1 MDEDWEVVKSF
12 LPVNWIDLAVQTDA
26 LKGLRKFKS
35 PDDLL
40 RTLFMHLACGYSL
53 RETAVR
59 ARQADLVELSDVALL
74 KRLRKSKDWLYSL
87 CLSLFSERNISV
99 SRSPAPEFRLFDATT
114 VREPG
119 KTGSIWRIHYS
130 IRLPSLDCDFFK
142 ITLNKGAGVGETFSQ
157 FPITPG
163 DYIMADAGYSKAGG
177 IDYAHHNG
185 AFLCFRANPHSL
197 VLSDGRGSRFPLKR
211 RLEDIAKPGK
221 IGSWSV
227 VTPGLKDRQIQG
239 RLCVLRKSEEASR
252 MAQKKLKQK
261 ASRKGI
267 KLKPATFFYAQYVIL
282 FTTFPEPSFKAAEV
296 LEWYRARWQ
305 IELVFKRFKQIA
317 QLGHLPKQD
326 PESAIAWLYGKLIV
340 ALIAEKMIDYASSI
354 SPWGYP
360 LAEQANTESLA

>member
-1 MDEDWEVVKSF
+1 MMGEDWDVVKRF
-12 LPVNWIDLAVQTDA
+12 LPSDWIDLAIQTNA

-35 PDDLL
+35 ADALL
-40 RTLFMHLACGYSL
+40 RTLFIHLACGYSL

-59 ARQADLVELSDVALL
+59 ARQSDLATLSDVALL
-74 KRLRKSKDWLYSL
+74 KRLRKSKDWLYAL
-87 CLSLFSERNISV
+87 CLSLFRERQLSV
-99 SRSPAPEFRLFDATT
+99 GKSPVPEFRLFDATT

-142 ITLNKGAGVGETFSQ
+142 ITLNKGDGVGETFSQ
-157 FPITPG
+157 FPIAEG

-177 IDYAHHNG
+177 VDYAHHNG

-197 VLSDGRGSRFPLKR
+197 ILFDDRGSRFPLKH
-211 RLEDIAKPGK
+211 RLEKMDTPGK
-221 IGSWSV
+221 IGSWPV
-227 VTPGLKDRQIQG
+227 VTPGLKGRQIQG
-239 RLCVLRKSEEASR
+239 RLCVVRKGEEASR
-252 MAQKKLKQK
+252 IAQKKLRQK
-261 ASRKGI
+261 ATRKGI
-267 KLKPATFFYAQYVIL
+267 KLKPATLFYSQYVIV

-296 LEWYRARWQ
+296 LEWYRVRWQ

-326 PESAIAWLYGKLIV
+326 PESAKAWLYGKLLV
-340 ALIAEKMIDYASSI
+340 ALIAEKMIDYARSI

-360 LAEQANTESLA
+360 MEE